1 MIRRPRRYTSHRI
14 DDRFPELFPFARLVN
29 TLVIQS
35 SRIFFLTL
43 WISLRGYSLFI
54 FLKNSTYYT
63 ILNPTGNALDKALF
77 VHSHPHR
84 PISAAHAVGPW
95 INIQLI
101 LDLLK
106 IFYSC
111 WLSILQYCISF
122 LIIYGLILAIFA
134 GNLWFNVGF
143 SCWLEDSLF
152 LLINTRHK
160 TLVWYFLLFLL
171 DIASTISF
179 LFWWSLVE

>member
-1 MIRRPRRYTSHRI
+1 MLLTK
-14 DDRFPELFPFARLVN
+14 RF
-29 TLVIQS
+29 S
-35 SRIFFLTL
+35 
-43 WISLRGYSLFI
+43 
-54 FLKNSTYYT
+54 
-63 ILNPTGNALDKALF
+63 
-77 VHSHPHR
+77 SHPHR

-101 LDLLK
+101 LDWYCLDLLK

-111 WLSILQYCISF
+111 WLSMLQYCISF
-122 LIIYGLILAIFA
+122 LIIFGLILAIFA
-134 GNLWFNVGF
+134 DNLWFNAGF

-179 LFWWSLVE
+179 LFWWSLVEYWLYLLYQHWFNIVHTNWNTLVDCCLYFLMKVGQHLLHLLINIYSKLTTIWW

>member
-1 MIRRPRRYTSHRI
+1 MRDSEAAAVHVSQDRRSICSPQ
-14 DDRFPELFPFARLVN
+14 LFQFARLVN

-54 FLKNSTYYT
+54 FFLKTVHTKQSW
-63 ILNPTGNALDKALF
+63 ILHGMLLTNRFSCT
-77 VHSHPHR
+77 
-84 PISAAHAVGPW
+84 PILTARSVGPW

-111 WLSILQYCISF
+111 WLSMLQYCIFF
-122 LIIYGLILAIFA
+122 LIIFVLILAIFA
-134 GNLWFNVGF
+134 DNLWFNVGF

-160 TLVWYFLLFLL
+160 TLVWYFQLFLL